1 MGKNQYFQITRKGPS
16 TPGDAPVDCTHVP
29 GPQDE
34 PRSLLPRVVAR
45 SSGRW
50 EQLQD
55 EVPGV
60 PDTHTKPL
68 QLRGDEDTTSLVP
81 EMVVST
87 DTVGVGVY
95 LTC

>member
-1 MGKNQYFQITRKGPS
+1 MF
-16 TPGDAPVDCTHVP
+16 
-29 GPQDE
+29 
-34 PRSLLPRVVAR
+34 LVAR

-60 PDTHTKPL
+60 LDTHTKPL

-81 EMVVST
+81 TMVVST